1 MRGVCQR
8 QNHKGKFAD
17 LRNTRPE
24 GKRAAEIHAARF
36 KRARRA
42 ERLRQN
48 RARERQKTDDRMLK
62 DVGKVCHHAERDK
75 EHCGERLAERHNER
89 VDLVCEPILP
99 ERDAGRERAERGR
112 EAEQFRDEAH
122 AHEDENRI
130 ENDHV
135 VGLQFRQSRNRV
147 IDVCELQDEYD
158 RAERKGFKRH
168 VDPRILNPERDVA
181 AAFGSENARQNEEK
195 RNER

>member
-1 MRGVCQR
+1 MAISDYIYEKPVNKTERLLLRPMSSSDSPALTQWLSDRELYTHWG
-8 QNHKGKFAD
+8 KG
-17 LRNTRPE
+17 PS
-24 GKRAAEIHAARF
+24 
-36 KRARRA
+36 RA
-42 ERLRQN
+42 EKDPKLLFEKQERP
-48 RARERQKTDDRMLK
+48 ARSFYLGIAMK
-62 DVGKVCHHAERDK
+62 
-75 EHCGERLAERHNER
+75 
-89 VDLVCEPILP
+89 
-99 ERDAGRERAERGR
+99 
-112 EAEQFRDEAH
+112 
-122 AHEDENRI
+122 